1 MATTF
6 GVFTDAALT
15 TPLAGTLDFAQAAD
29 GSTGPVV
36 ATVYIGS
43 AAGTRVLRA
52 VANPGVDPLVL
63 TVTDSSAGGSPA
75 ADVTIA
81 LDETFVG
88 RTPGASLVLGT
99 QINGGLANAVA
110 VYVRVEDSTGEI
122 GLSTDLSLVLTLA
135 EEL

>member
-15 TPLAGTLDFAQAAD
+15 TPLTGTLDFAQAAD

-43 AAGTRVLRA
+43 ASPARVLRA
-52 VANPGVDPLVL
+52 IANPGVDPLVL
-63 TVTDSSAGGSPA
+63 TVTDSASGGSPA

-81 LDETFVG
+81 LEETFVG
-88 RTPGASLVLGT
+88 RAPAASLVLGT
-99 QINGGLANAVA
+99 QINGGLPNAVA
-110 VYVRVEDSTGEI
+110 VYIRVEDSTGDI
-122 GLSTDLSLVLTLA
+122 GLHTDLSLVLTLA
-135 EEL
+135 EEV